1 MKKKKNAKDQCMFLQ
16 CFVYLLHSKTL
27 MFRWMPLRAEYLQL
41 IYLMMGKKKQ
51 AEDSDSEQS
60 WGKMLKWRFAWENR
74 LEGED
79 ILLIYNFEAEW
90 TQ

>member
-1 MKKKKNAKDQCMFLQ
+1 
-16 CFVYLLHSKTL
+16 
-27 MFRWMPLRAEYLQL
+27 
-41 IYLMMGKKKQ
+41 MMGKKKQ
-51 AEDSDSEQS
+51 AEDSDSKEQS